1 MAQTDPEPA
10 FNQRLV
16 ERVIAYLQTRDVKLF
31 PFSVG
36 FDAERERAFVR
47 DLQVGL
53 SDLTE
58 SGAKR
63 GTSAAGFL
71 VSDKRLQEIV
81 AEWTLAGGDWPTGT
95 NPSDA
100 DSRLAAVTRTATS

>member
-10 FNQRLV
+10 FNQHLV
-16 ERVIAYLQTRDVKLF
+16 ERVIAWLQTRDATLF
-31 PFSVG
+31 PFAVG
-36 FDAERERAFVR
+36 FDVERELAFAR

-71 VSDKRLQEIV
+71 VSDRRLQEIV
-81 AEWTLAGGDWPTGT
+81 SEWALAGGDWPAGT

-100 DSRLAAVTRTATS
+100 DSSLAAVTRIAAS

>member
-1 MAQTDPEPA
+1 MAQIDPAHA
-10 FNQRLV
+10 FDQRLM
-16 ERVIAYLQTRDVKLF
+16 ERVIAYLQTRDVTLF
-31 PFSVG
+31 PFTSG
-36 FDAERERAFVR
+36 FDEERERAFVR

-63 GTSAAGFL
+63 GTSASGFL
-71 VSDKRLQEIV
+71 VSDKRLEEIV
-81 AEWTLAGGDWPTGT
+81 DEWTAAGGEWPEGA

-100 DSRLAAVTRTATS
+100 HTSLAAVTRVARE